1 VQIDVVAENGG
12 GDHRVLLVLTC
23 KPIEG
28 AEGLAVDYGPL
39 FNPADLVLLGLYL
52 EKAMAVS
59 EYLERLAVDHLG
71 HPVRDGGHPVMQVH
85 LPDRNVDS
93 FVPFMAETRA
103 PAGKRK
109 KPQSEKQG

>member
-1 VQIDVVAENGG
+1 
-12 GDHRVLLVLTC
+12 
-23 KPIEG
+23 
-28 AEGLAVDYGPL
+28 
-39 FNPADLVLLGLYL
+39 
-52 EKAMAVS
+52 
-59 EYLERLAVDHLG
+59 
-71 HPVRDGGHPVMQVH
+71 MQVH